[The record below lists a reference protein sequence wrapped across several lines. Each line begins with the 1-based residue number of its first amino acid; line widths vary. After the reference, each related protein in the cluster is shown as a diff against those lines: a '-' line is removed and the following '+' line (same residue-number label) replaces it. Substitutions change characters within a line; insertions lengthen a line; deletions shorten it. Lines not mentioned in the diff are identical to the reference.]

1 MQPVSADEAAYFLKL
16 FRGARYAA
24 LEDAENFRE
33 ICFVL
38 EEFGCHLNG
47 NNAKSLRRYGS
58 LLRSFANQKKR
69 QEFSVMFDMVV
80 DARNEA
86 SHRGVFA
93 RNLAE
98 KSVRLSIIL
107 EESLLSMTVQVKH
120 IMSESVIFAE
130 DFYTLA
136 KVRELMLENSF
147 SYIPVMLS
155 DKYYF
160 ISDSLVARKWQDF
173 VGDDKAKYNT
183 KISQSFSVEELLNAE
198 EILSHAPKS
207 EAYLKV
213 GHLPLLVFDGRHE
226 NRKVVGILS
235 PFDLL

>member
-47 NNAKSLRRYGS
+47 NNTKSLRKYGS
-58 LLRSFANQKKR
+58 LLRSFANQKRR

-93 RNLAE
+93 RNLAG

-107 EESLLSMTVQVKH
+107 EESLLNMTVQVKH
-120 IMSESVIFAE
+120 LMSESVIFAE

-136 KVRELMLENSF
+136 KVREIMLENSF

-155 DKYYF
+155 GKYYF
-160 ISDSLVARKWQDF
+160 ISDSLVAKKWQDF
-173 VGDDKAKYNT
+173 IGDDKAKYNT
-183 KISQSFSVEELLNAE
+183 RISQLLSLKELLEAE

-213 GHLPLLVFDGRHE
+213 GHLPLLVFNGKHE